1 MRFHIKSKMHL
12 DRIAK
17 KENTHTE
24 SVEQETTEENETED
38 NESNQFFNQTPRN
51 APTNKN
57 EEYLHDFNNVNF
69 QIQEEK
75 PKEVKQNNSLIL
87 KDIKHKF
94 RHKKDDD
101 DYSVKSDDLFSN
113 KYHTEILG
121 KSRQYKLLF
130 KEELKSFRIKKTFR
144 RRFR

>member
-113 KYHTEILG
+113 KYHSEILG
-121 KSRQYKLLF
+121 KSRREK
-130 KEELKSFRIKKTFR
+130 FRKNSSVQTFIQR
-144 RRFR
+144 RT